1 MKKLIYI
8 LPLLFFAKITLAQD
22 KQTGTLQTIKV
33 QGGGGGNGTVKSVS
47 KTDGYGYSSTITN
60 PTTTPNITGSVDTV
74 VIPSKPFLSNELAKK
89 QDTSYHTNF
98 YAESPQ
104 LVRDTIVIEGADT
117 IHGVISSLNNLNMP
131 ELSYESASRDTT
143 NWRTNNTLV
152 DEQFLTNRIN
162 GIPVLSASGQTT
174 LVAGTKS
181 INVPGVTASS
191 TATLGFVSIGGTVT
205 TTWQYAVV
213 CTTDTVTIT
222 ALTNAGATNTSDT
235 SILNYSVVY

>member
-1 MKKLIYI
+1 MKKIIYI
-8 LPLLFFAKITLAQD
+8 LPLLFLTKITLAQD

-33 QGGGGGNGTVKSVS
+33 QGGGGGHV
-47 KTDGYGYSSTITN
+47 DST
-60 PTTTPNITGSVDTV
+60 S
-74 VIPSKPFLSNELAKK
+74 LSNRINSK

-104 LVRDTIVIEGADT
+104 LVRDTLVIEGADT
-117 IHGVISSLNNLNMP
+117 IHGVISSLDNLNMP
-131 ELSYESASRDTT
+131 ELSYEAASRDTT